1 MKLSEKTKFGI
12 LETTVNKIYKKI
24 SDVTTLIHIN
34 QYNTDKNNLEKKI
47 GYVDKKIP
55 QLVTL

>member
-1 MKLSEKTKFGI
+1 MKLSEKKKFGI

-55 QLVTL
+55 QLVFL